1 MSMSSIVQDP
11 MIVVLRRL
19 FVANF
24 LVVSAYAGIVLFQN
38 WKFWGDAPDSKIGI
52 LFDEGMMKQAG
63 ISCPGPVA
71 VRMDTPVARYRCSM
85 TGIVLGAF
93 ELQRPII
100 PWPAYED
107 GESAELTGV
116 IQAAMANASH

>member
-1 MSMSSIVQDP
+1 MSHSTASLISTA
-11 MIVVLRRL
+11 RRL
-19 FVANF
+19 FLAN
-24 LVVSAYAGIVLFQN
+24 LLIVSVYAGVVLLHN
-38 WKFWGDAPDSKIGI
+38 WMFWGDAPDAKIGI
-52 LFDEGMMKQAG
+52 LFDEGLMKQAG

-71 VRMDTPVARYRCSM
+71 VRMDAPIARYRCSS

-93 ELQRPII
+93 TLKRPII

-116 IQAAMANASH
+116 IQATMANASR

>member
-1 MSMSSIVQDP
+1 MSHSTATLISTA
-11 MIVVLRRL
+11 RRL
-19 FVANF
+19 FLAN
-24 LVVSAYAGIVLFQN
+24 LLIVSVYAGVVLLHN
-38 WKFWGDAPDSKIGI
+38 WMFWGDAPDAEIGI

-71 VRMDTPVARYRCSM
+71 VRMDAPIARYRCS
-85 TGIVLGAF
+85 TSGIVLGAF
-93 ELQRPII
+93 TLKRPII

-116 IQAAMANASH
+116 IQATMANASR

>member
-1 MSMSSIVQDP
+1 MSHSTASLISTA
-11 MIVVLRRL
+11 RRL
-19 FVANF
+19 FLAN
-24 LVVSAYAGIVLFQN
+24 LMIVSVYAGVVLLHN
-38 WKFWGDAPDSKIGI
+38 WMFWGDAPDAEIGI

-71 VRMDTPVARYRCSM
+71 VRMDAPIARYRCS
-85 TGIVLGAF
+85 TSGIVLGAF
-93 ELQRPII
+93 TLKRPII

-116 IQAAMANASH
+116 IQATMANASR

>member
-1 MSMSSIVQDP
+1 MSQSTASLISTA
-11 MIVVLRRL
+11 RRL
-19 FVANF
+19 FLAN
-24 LVVSAYAGIVLFQN
+24 LLIVSVYAGVVLLHN
-38 WKFWGDAPDSKIGI
+38 WMFWGDAPDAEIGI

-71 VRMDTPVARYRCSM
+71 VRMDAPIARYRCS
-85 TGIVLGAF
+85 TSGIVLGAF
-93 ELQRPII
+93 TLKRPII

-116 IQAAMANASH
+116 IQATMANASR

>member
-1 MSMSSIVQDP
+1 MHDP
-11 MIVVLRRL
+11 LVIALRRL
-19 FVANF
+19 LVANF
-24 LVVSAYAGIVLFQN
+24 LVVSVYAGFVLIQN
-38 WKFWGDAPDSKIGI
+38 WMFWGDAPDSKIGI

-71 VRMDTPVARYRCSM
+71 VRMDTPVARYRCST

-93 ELQRPII
+93 NLQRPII

>member
-1 MSMSSIVQDP
+1 MSHSTASLISTA
-11 MIVVLRRL
+11 RRL
-19 FVANF
+19 FLAN
-24 LVVSAYAGIVLFQN
+24 LLIVSVYAGVVLLHN
-38 WKFWGDAPDSKIGI
+38 WMFWGDAPDAEIGI
-52 LFDEGMMKQAG
+52 LFDEGLMKQAG

-71 VRMDTPVARYRCSM
+71 VRMDAPIARYRCST

-93 ELQRPII
+93 TLKRPII

-116 IQAAMANASH
+116 IQATMANASR

>member
-1 MSMSSIVQDP
+1 MSQSTASLISTA
-11 MIVVLRRL
+11 RRL
-19 FVANF
+19 FLAN
-24 LVVSAYAGIVLFQN
+24 LLIVSVYAGVVLLHN
-38 WKFWGDAPDSKIGI
+38 WMFWGDAPDAEIGI
-52 LFDEGMMKQAG
+52 LFDEGLMKQAG

-71 VRMDTPVARYRCSM
+71 VRMDAPIARYRCST

-93 ELQRPII
+93 TLKRPII

-116 IQAAMANASH
+116 IQATMANASR

>member
-1 MSMSSIVQDP
+1 MSQSTASLISTA
-11 MIVVLRRL
+11 RRL
-19 FVANF
+19 FLAN
-24 LVVSAYAGIVLFQN
+24 LLIVSVYAGVVLLHN
-38 WKFWGDAPDSKIGI
+38 WTFWGDAPDDKIGI
-52 LFDEGMMKQAG
+52 LFDDGLMKQAG

-71 VRMDTPVARYRCSM
+71 VRMDAPIARYRCST

-93 ELQRPII
+93 TLKRPII

-116 IQAAMANASH
+116 IQATMANASR